1 MARLYN
7 KREEAQLRR
16 CVALLERI
24 RYERTTEE
32 EQDDD
37 THPAYHAAVA
47 IYGLEDLMEA
57 VEREDQDEKT
67 NALARLL
74 VGENVVGRKAGA

>member
-16 CVALLERI
+16 SVALLERI
-24 RYERTTEE
+24 RYERTTE
-32 EQDDD
+32 
-37 THPAYHAAVA
+37 A
-47 IYGLEDLMEA
+47 GLEDLLEA
-57 VEREDQDEKT
+57 VERDDEDEKI
-67 NALARLL
+67 NALATAL